1 MIIFDLQLFGG
12 GKNKNKSSTKVNL
25 LPSTQEEQK
34 ALANQLDYINQAN
47 PAAKNALQMG
57 NNAMNGA
64 NVNVDYQGLY
74 NRYLNQNNQ
83 NLNNVNT
90 MSGQIQNAMK
100 DNASANAQYGS
111 SMGNAMDSMNNTANT
126 LNEQYKNA
134 LSDFNNSYSGIAN
147 GQLPTAYSE
156 NREKALNNSLENTVG
171 NTLSG
176 LASRGVINSSQ
187 ADTAFNGIS
196 KNASDTLA
204 NQYASD
210 LRQAAQLA
218 SNGFANN
225 LSGINAQQGLWNNQY
240 SNNMNGLNNQ
250 ANLANQSYSNT
261 LSGINTGS
269 GLTNQAETMT
279 YNPLQYGGTA
289 QQNAVQYPTSLYSL
303 SAALNSPNSN
313 LWEAMMRARYGAS
326 SGNTSSTSQQGSGNF
341 ITGLVGGFC
350 FPAGTEIAT
359 PTGAINIEAID
370 DGDQVLT
377 LGDVIN
383 VIKLHNMGTKHI
395 YTLKTSRTIVNTT
408 ESEKFKTR
416 DGWKLLTE
424 LVIGDE
430 IMTVHD
436 YDCVMEVIDTGND
449 NTVYVLE
456 CDGANTFY
464 ANGVLAEGLTDADK
478 KANEVTEAT
487 DKEVTGEKIEES
499 TEEKPKVRRRSKKT
513 VESAE
518 QEA

>member
-25 LPSTQEEQK
+25 LPSTQEEQQ
-34 ALANQLDYINQAN
+34 ALASQLDYINQAN

-57 NNAMNGA
+57 NNAMSGA

-83 NLNNVNT
+83 NLNDVNG
-90 MSGQIQNAMK
+90 MSSQTQNAMS
-100 DNASANAQYGS
+100 DNANANAQYGS
-111 SMGNAMDSMNNTANT
+111 SMGSAIDSMNNTANT

-156 NREKALNNSLENTVG
+156 KREKALNNSLENTVG

-176 LASRGVINSSQ
+176 LASRGIINSSQ

-210 LRQAAQLA
+210 LGQAAQLA

-225 LSGINAQQGLWNNQY
+225 LSGINAQQGLWANQY

-261 LSGINTGS
+261 LNGINTGS
-269 GLTNQAETMT
+269 GLTNQAETIA

-313 LWEAMMRARYGAS
+313 LWEAMMRSRYGAS
-326 SGNTSSTSQQGSGNF
+326 GGNTSSTSQQGSGNF

-359 PTGAINIEAID
+359 PTGAVNIEAVV

-377 LGDVIN
+377 LGNVIN
-383 VIKLHNMGTKHI
+383 VIKLHNMGTKRI
-395 YTLKTSRTIVNTT
+395 YTLKTSRTTVNTT
-408 ESEKFKTR
+408 ETEKFKTR
-416 DGWKLLTE
+416 DGWKLLSE
-424 LVIGDE
+424 LAIGDE

-436 YDCVMEVIDTGND
+436 YDRVTEILDTGHD
-449 NTVYVLE
+449 DVVYVLE

-464 ANGVLAEGLTDADK
+464 ANGVLAEGLTDDDK
-478 KANEVTEAT
+478 KANEEI
-487 DKEVTGEKIEES
+487 EKTVEEKTIE
-499 TEEKPKVRRRSKKT
+499 TVEEKPKVRRRSKKAA
-513 VESAE
+513 ESAE
-518 QEA
+518 QGA

>member
-25 LPSTQEEQK
+25 LPSTQEEQQ

-47 PAAKNALQMG
+47 PAAKNSLQMG
-57 NNAMNGA
+57 NNAMSGA

-83 NLNNVNT
+83 NLKDVNS
-90 MSGQIQNAMK
+90 MSGQTQNAMT
-100 DNASANAQYGS
+100 DNANANTQYGS
-111 SMGNAMDSMNNTANT
+111 SMGNAIESMNNTANT

-134 LSDFNNSYSGIAN
+134 LTDFNNNYSGIVN

-156 NREKALNNSLENTVG
+156 NREKVLNSSLENTVG

-210 LRQAAQLA
+210 LGKAAQLV

-225 LSGINAQQGLWNNQY
+225 LSGINAQQGLWANQY
-240 SNNMNGLNNQ
+240 SNNMNGLNNR
-250 ANLANQSYSNT
+250 ANLANQTYSNT
-261 LSGINTGS
+261 LNGINTGS
-269 GLTNQAETMT
+269 GLANQAETIA

-313 LWEAMMRARYGAS
+313 
-326 SGNTSSTSQQGSGNF
+326 
-341 ITGLVGGFC
+341 
-350 FPAGTEIAT
+350 
-359 PTGAINIEAID
+359 
-370 DGDQVLT
+370 
-377 LGDVIN
+377 
-383 VIKLHNMGTKHI
+383 
-395 YTLKTSRTIVNTT
+395 
-408 ESEKFKTR
+408 
-416 DGWKLLTE
+416 
-424 LVIGDE
+424 
-430 IMTVHD
+430 
-436 YDCVMEVIDTGND
+436 
-449 NTVYVLE
+449 
-456 CDGANTFY
+456 
-464 ANGVLAEGLTDADK
+464 
-478 KANEVTEAT
+478 
-487 DKEVTGEKIEES
+487 
-499 TEEKPKVRRRSKKT
+499 
-513 VESAE
+513 
-518 QEA
+518 

>member
-1 MIIFDLQLFGG
+1 MYKFDLQLFGG

-90 MSGQIQNAMK
+90 MSGQTQNAMK

-210 LRQAAQLA
+210 LGQAAQLA

-250 ANLANQSYSNT
+250 ANLANQSYSNI

-269 GLTNQAETMT
+269 GLTNQAETMA

-303 SAALNSPNSN
+303 SATLNSPNSN

-350 FPAGTEIAT
+350 FPAGTDIAT
-359 PTGAINIEAID
+359 PTGAVNIEVVN

-377 LGDVIN
+377 LGNVIN

-395 YTLKTSRTIVNTT
+395 YTLKTTRTAVNTT
-408 ESEKFKTR
+408 ETEKFKTR

-436 YDCVMEVIDTGND
+436 YDRVTEIVDTGRD
-449 NTVYVLE
+449 DEVYVLE
-456 CDGANTFY
+456 CDGDNTFY

-478 KANEVTEAT
+478 KANE
-487 DKEVTGEKIEES
+487 EVEKVVEEK
-499 TEEKPKVRRRSKKT
+499 TAETIEEKPKARRRSKKM
-513 VESAE
+513 VEAVE
-518 QEA
+518 KEV